1 MNTRNFNI
9 NYLVYF
15 LLVVFVSCTKEKQ
28 STKYVT
34 TNKAIYG
41 TEINKNK
48 LKTEAQFLSILS
60 TDLTQL
66 PISPS
71 KLNRAVQVLESIGDR
86 ETANEIIISNYMNDP
101 TLSIPPD
108 TYMREHLTKFITET
122 YNKFFIRN
130 PSQAELAYFTNYI
143 SSNPKITVEM
153 VYTAF
158 ASSQEYMYY

>member
-1 MNTRNFNI
+1 MNMRNFNI
-9 NYLVYF
+9 VYILCF
-15 LLVVFVSCTKEKQ
+15 LLPVFGSCTKE
-28 STKYVT
+28 TKKTSYAT
-34 TNKAIYG
+34 TLQTIYG

-71 KLNRAVQVLESIGDR
+71 KLNRAVQVLESMGDR
-86 ETANEIIISNYMNDP
+86 ETANEIIISNYMND
-101 TLSIPPD
+101 TELSIPPD
-108 TYMREHLTKFITET
+108 AYMRENLAQFITET

-130 PSQAELAYFTNYI
+130 PSQAELAYFVNYI

-153 VYTAF
+153 VYTSF